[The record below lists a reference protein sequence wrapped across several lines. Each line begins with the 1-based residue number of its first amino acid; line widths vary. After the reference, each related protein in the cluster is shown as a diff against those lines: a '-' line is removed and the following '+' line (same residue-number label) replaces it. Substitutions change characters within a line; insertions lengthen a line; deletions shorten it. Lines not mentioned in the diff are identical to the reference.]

1 MQYFAPILIAIGGFL
16 GLGGLLLFL
25 EARKI
30 KEGMD
35 NKDKKSNIV
44 GSVFLFMVAVML
56 ISGGVSVW
64 LSAKKTENSMENAG
78 KQTQKAFLPESP
90 AAQEQARQTP
100 PTLEQTQ
107 GQQKK
112 QEAEKAVKSFAQV
125 QKAFQY
131 VLSSYQSE
139 MKDISNGTMA
149 VTGYNDLERLSQQNL
164 DLFRDARNM
173 DIAKQY
179 AYEKQIMVTAV
190 LYMQGSIDNLKSYI
204 NDKKVGKFTEAQDYL
219 QKAIEANKLVTI
231 GVTKQSMLDGYNPPQ
246 GKETQ

>member
-1 MQYFAPILIAIGGFL
+1 MQYFAPILVAIGGFL
-16 GLGGLLLFL
+16 GLGGILLLL

-30 KEGMD
+30 KEGVD

-64 LSAKKTENSMENAG
+64 LSAKKTENSIGNTG
-78 KQTQKAFLPESP
+78 KQTQQVMPESP
-90 AAQEQARQTP
+90 AAQEQTRQTQ

-131 VLSSYQSE
+131 VLTSYQSE
-139 MKDISNGTMA
+139 IKDISNGTMA
-149 VTGYNDLERLSQQNL
+149 ATGYNDLERLSQQNL

-179 AYEKQIMVTAV
+179 THEKQIMVTAV
-190 LYMQGSIDNLKSYI
+190 LYLQGSIDNLKSYI

-231 GVTKQSMLDGYNPPQ
+231 GVTKQALLDGYNPPQ